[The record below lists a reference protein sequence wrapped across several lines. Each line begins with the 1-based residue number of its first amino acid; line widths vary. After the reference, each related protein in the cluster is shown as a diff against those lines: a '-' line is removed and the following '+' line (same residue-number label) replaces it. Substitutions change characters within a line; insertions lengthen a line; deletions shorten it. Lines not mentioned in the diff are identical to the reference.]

1 MKIKLNN
8 GKLVEKYT
16 VADLPAEI
24 NWAKSTALKKANHTA
39 DTWQGRSPHKRFE
52 NIFLGDLAKNIVKK
66 YLLQEIAGV
75 SPFLIE
81 YDQIRTD
88 DFINRD
94 MFDLKIEKDATSIEL
109 EIKSSGEKTISD
121 PSSLNSSRRLI
132 VNQPGPHYHLSDAC
146 IQVMFVP
153 ANMQFFKNEITASQ
167 LSLEKYSEGY
177 IQDFAA
183 ASVIAYIMGFADL
196 QMQKNA
202 LANLF
207 SVNNS
212 GAGANRRSYADLILS
227 NTHQIDSLT
236 QAIKKK
242 ISL

>member
-8 GKLVEKYT
+8 GKLVEKFNA
-16 VADLPAEI
+16 ADVPAEV
-24 NWAKSTALKKANHTA
+24 NWAKTTALKKANHTA

-66 YLLQEIAGV
+66 YLLQEIAGIA
-75 SPFLIE
+75 PFLLE

-88 DFINRD
+88 DFRNRD
-94 MFDLKIEKDATSIEL
+94 MFDLMIKNEAASIEL
-109 EIKSSGEKTISD
+109 EIKSSGEKTLSD

-132 VNQPGPHYHLSDAC
+132 INQPGPHYHLSDAC

-167 LSLEKYSEGY
+167 LSLDKYSETY
-177 IQDFAA
+177 IQEFSA
-183 ASVIAYIMGFADL
+183 ASVSAHIMGFADL

-202 LANLF
+202 LAKIF
-207 SVNNS
+207 SVNNN
-212 GAGANRRSYADLILS
+212 GAGANRRSYADLMLS

-236 QAIKKK
+236 QGIKSKF
-242 ISL
+242 SL